1 MLLVFQHWQVRRW
14 SRQDL
19 QWTTPLIWVIKQVA
33 PIPAY
38 GIYTIPEVSMAGY
51 SESQLNER
59 NVDYVCGK
67 AYYNQN
73 ARGMI
78 VGDEHGLLK
87 LLFETK
93 TMKLVGVHVIGESAS
108 ELIHAGLIAL
118 MSGLIMSCY

>member
-1 MLLVFQHWQVRRW
+1 M
-14 SRQDL
+14 
-19 QWTTPLIWVIKQVA
+19 QWITPLIWVIKKQVA

-51 SESQLNER
+51 TESQLNER

-78 VGDEHGLLK
+78 VGDGHGQLTK
-87 LLFETK
+87 LYSK
-93 TMKLVGVHVIGESAS
+93 QKQWYWC
-108 ELIHAGLIAL
+108 
-118 MSGLIMSCY
+118 SCYW